1 MTTSATSRPPAGGR
15 APPQW
20 ASAPVWAAVLAA
32 AAFVSMDATI
42 KGLAPRYGAVQLSFF
57 RFASGAAFAL
67 VVWALWRSPMPAA
80 AHWRMHLARSAL
92 LLVTLGLYFHAL
104 SLLALAQAV
113 AMGYT
118 APIFIALLAM
128 LLLRE
133 RPTRWIWV
141 ALVLGLAGVAVAM
154 WPELQQSG
162 RPRLAGL
169 LCAGAS
175 AITFAFVMV
184 LTRRQAQH
192 DAIPTFLL
200 LQSLL
205 PTAMLGSAALALL
218 ALSTL
223 PAAAP
228 WPLWQPVALSDLP
241 AIAAVGAFATVGL
254 AAITWALRHMEASRL
269 APVEYTGFLWAALI
283 GYFAFGEV
291 PSLHTAASAV
301 LIALG
306 CLLLLRRG
314 G

>member
-1 MTTSATSRPPAGGR
+1 MTTSTTRRAPATGR
-15 APPQW
+15 APPRW

-42 KGLAPRYGAVQLSFF
+42 KGLALRYGAVQLSFF
-57 RFASGAAFAL
+57 RFASGAAFAV
-67 VVWALWRSPMPAA
+67 VVWALWRTPMPTAA
-80 AHWRMHLARSAL
+80 QWRMHLARSAL

-133 RPTRWIWV
+133 RPTRWICV
-141 ALVLGLAGVAVAM
+141 ALVLGLAGVGVAM

-169 LCAGAS
+169 LYAGAS
-175 AITFAFVMV
+175 AVTFAFVMV

-205 PTAMLGSAALALL
+205 PTAMLAVAMPVFARLAVP
-218 ALSTL
+218 AL
-223 PAAAP
+223 PAATS
-228 WPLWQPVALSDLP
+228 WQPVASSDLP
-241 AIAAVGAFATVGL
+241 AIAAVGALATVGL

-283 GYFAFGEV
+283 GYLAFGEV
-291 PSLHTAASAV
+291 PSPHTAASAV

-306 CLLLLRRG
+306 CLLLLRR
-314 G
+314 

>member
-1 MTTSATSRPPAGGR
+1 M
-15 APPQW
+15 
-20 ASAPVWAAVLAA
+20 
-32 AAFVSMDATI
+32 
-42 KGLAPRYGAVQLSFF
+42 
-57 RFASGAAFAL
+57 
-67 VVWALWRSPMPAA
+67 
-80 AHWRMHLARSAL
+80 AHALARSAL

-141 ALVLGLAGVAVAM
+141 ALALGLASVGVAM

-169 LCAGAS
+169 LYAGAS
-175 AITFAFVMV
+175 AVTFAFVMV

-200 LQSLL
+200 LQGLL
-205 PTAMLGSAALALL
+205 PTAMLALAML
-218 ALSTL
+218 AMSALPAV
-223 PAAAP
+223 PAAAS
-228 WPLWQPVALSDLP
+228 WQPLAPSDLP

-254 AAITWALRHMEASRL
+254 SAITWALRHMEASRL
-269 APVEYTGFLWAALI
+269 APVEYTGFVWAGLI

-306 CLLLLRRG
+306 CLLLLRRNA
-314 G
+314 